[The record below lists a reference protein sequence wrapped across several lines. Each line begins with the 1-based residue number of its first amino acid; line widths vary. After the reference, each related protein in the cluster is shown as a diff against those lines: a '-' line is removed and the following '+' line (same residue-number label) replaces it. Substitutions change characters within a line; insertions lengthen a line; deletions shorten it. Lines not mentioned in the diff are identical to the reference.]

1 MTRGDGAAVVVDP
14 VPSTSALAPAVLLL
28 LGGVLA
34 ALVPVI
40 GVVHSFDGSPMDAW
54 AIAGWTAVLPGVLA
68 VLLSAFRPVAGLAA
82 AAGAGAVGAARFVI
96 DLSVVINPAAVARPE
111 LFVETTTRAEPLRA
125 AAGGY
130 VLLVAD
136 LIAVAAGVLA
146 ALRLSRAV
154 AFPEPDLLAPVIDPD
169 PHGPVVLPEP
179 TRRRNNVMLVTGLV
193 GVLLLFAGSLS
204 NAYTGGFLVER
215 FVPVGGDVSGTLGV
229 VLLGFVGAVAVLCA
243 ALLPRELAAPL
254 LGGTALAAAVPAL
267 TAIVAVLAG
276 APTALTG
283 AVWFVLFGAVVLAG
297 SALLA
302 RVRVRLT
309 TDPDGWSAAP
319 GRRNLVGGLGGL
331 AAVLAG
337 LAALLPNLYVDG
349 RSEVVAA
356 GGVAQDAG
364 LPIVFAGVAV
374 ILAIGAVL
382 TLVLPTAL
390 AGRPVLMVAAGGAA
404 FAVARAVAV
413 LNTLV
418 TASRNVAGTD
428 TALYGLVTVHPWTAG
443 PGLWCGVGAL
453 LVAAATAVLARLDD
467 RRAADTVLTVA
478 DDESV
483 AASRVLRGWIAA
495 VVGGLAVVALAVP
508 VYTTVLGDSA
518 TLLVGFALDTW
529 GVWAMLAVLLGGLVY
544 AVVDRRLLVVAAFP
558 AAAAAVA
565 GLRLLVP
572 GVVSAAPGYRTAAG
586 TGLTWALV
594 AALLAAGVAMALLVR
609 RITVAPLE
617 VARPPTGRVKN
628 AQAGTGAR
636 PGRGKGKRR

>member
-1 MTRGDGAAVVVDP
+1 MTRWPGGAVVVDP
-14 VPSTSALAPAVLLL
+14 VSPQTALVPAVLLL

-34 ALVPVI
+34 ALVPVV
-40 GVVHSFDGSPMDAW
+40 GVVRSFDGSPMDAW
-54 AIAGWTAVLPGVLA
+54 VIAGWTAVLPGVLA
-68 VLLSAFRPVAGLAA
+68 VLLSGVRPVAGLAA
-82 AAGAGAVGAARFVI
+82 AAGAGAVGIGRFVI
-96 DLSVVINPAAVARPE
+96 DLSVVVNPAAVARPE
-111 LFVETTTRAEPLRA
+111 LFVETTTRAEPFSA

-130 VLLVAD
+130 LLLVAD
-136 LIAVAAGVLA
+136 LVAVAAGVLA
-146 ALRLSRAV
+146 AVGLSRV
-154 AFPEPDLLAPVIDPD
+154 VTFPEPDLLAAVVDPD
-169 PHGPVVLPEP
+169 PDGPVVLPEP
-179 TRRRNNVMLVTGLV
+179 TRRRNNVMLVTGLI
-193 GVLLLFAGSLS
+193 GVLLLLTGSLS
-204 NAYTGGFLVER
+204 SAYTGGFLVER

-229 VLLGFVGAVAVLCA
+229 VLLGGVGAVAVLCA

-254 LGGTALAAAVPAL
+254 LGGTALAGAVPSL

-283 AVWFVLFGAVVLAG
+283 AVWFALFGAAVLAG

-309 TDPDGWSAAP
+309 TEPDRWSAAP
-319 GRRNLVGGLGGL
+319 GRRVLVGGLGAL
-331 AAVLAG
+331 AAVLAA

-349 RSEVVAA
+349 RSEVVGA
-356 GGVAQDAG
+356 GGVGQDAG

-374 ILAIGAVL
+374 ILGVGAVL
-382 TLVLPTAL
+382 TLVPPTAL
-390 AGRPVLMVAAGGAA
+390 AGRPVLMVAVGGVA
-404 FAVARAVAV
+404 FAVARSVAV

-428 TALYGLVTVHPWTAG
+428 TVLYGLVTVHPWTAG

-453 LVAAATAVLARLDD
+453 LVAAAAAALARLDD

-495 VVGGLAVVALAVP
+495 GVGVLAIVALAVP
-508 VYTTVLGDSA
+508 VYSTVLGDSA

-529 GVWAMLAVLLGGLVY
+529 GVWAMLAVLLGALVY
-544 AVVDRRLLVVAAFP
+544 AVIDRRLPVVAAFP

-572 GVVSAAPGYRTAAG
+572 AAVSAAPGYRTAGGAP
-586 TGLTWALV
+586 LTWALV
-594 AALLAAGVAMALLVR
+594 VALLAAGGAMAVLVR

-617 VARPPTGRVKN
+617 AALPAAARPKI
-628 AQAGTGAR
+628 AKAGAAAR
-636 PGRGKGKRR
+636 PGKGKRR